1 VSLGLQKDRA
11 RRAAGRALRASEVR
25 SAVQDMRRAER
36 LEVALRENDAHNR
49 RLHVVLGELEQ
60 AVLRLLEADGRAG

>member
-11 RRAAGRALRASEVR
+11 RRAAGRAHRASVVR
-25 SAVQDMRRAER
+25 SAVQDMRRSER
-36 LEVALRENDAHNR
+36 REVALRENDAHNR

>member
-1 VSLGLQKDRA
+1 MSLGLQKDRA